1 MKLLQYHRV
10 YHLGAISNISL
21 DKRRKFFIHW
31 PLRLCLTNSE
41 SNKPNQFHL
50 PSFKFYFFCSV
61 YFDSIVTCL
70 SRKEWKVLENKVAS
84 QWQIVSS
91 TNWIKMPIVST
102 LTISYYNYV
111 FTSLNVIMNK
121 CTYKSHE
128 WVCTWNAIFA
138 SYSISTYLRTPKL
151 ETLDRNIQ
159 WFLPKFL
166 DAESNV

>member
-1 MKLLQYHRV
+1 MKLLQYHCV
-10 YHLGAISNISL
+10 YHLAAISNIPL

-84 QWQIVSS
+84 HCQMVNRNCIFEQLNKNANHNCSRNIVLLSFH
-91 TNWIKMPIVST
+91 WK
-102 LTISYYNYV
+102 
-111 FTSLNVIMNK
+111 FIMYR
-121 CTYKSHE
+121 CTYK
-128 WVCTWNAIFA
+128 
-138 SYSISTYLRTPKL
+138 
-151 ETLDRNIQ
+151 
-159 WFLPKFL
+159 
-166 DAESNV
+166 